1 VAAVE
6 SSPGLVTLD
15 DVREWLEEGVDNPE
29 KLEHVRFTILGVEEA
44 KGRITAL
51 RATSASIPVKL
62 LAIDLG
68 DSPIPAIRVVVE
80 TDVDT
85 ADLEP
90 REKLKVYRAL
100 LGFSKMPLAKIYLYG
115 DDHKIAL
122 AVDLDKRSLS
132 KGEFNDAV
140 AALILGYLGLVE
152 RLGLEEEAYKEA
164 MRNLVLL
171 AAAQMRSGKD
181 PREIEEALRS
191 AGVPGEIVETIM
203 SVIQR
208 SGEEAG
214 GTSSMYM

>member
-1 VAAVE
+1 MAPDNTRA
-6 SSPGLVTLD
+6 GLVTLE

-29 KLEHVRFTILGVEEA
+29 RLEHVRFTILATEESE
-44 KGRITAL
+44 GRLTAL
-51 RATSASIPVKL
+51 RATSAAVPVRL
-62 LAIDLG
+62 LAIALG

-90 REKLKVYRAL
+90 REKLRIYRAL
-100 LGFSKMPLAKIYLYG
+100 LGFSKMPLAKVYLYG

-132 KGEFNDAV
+132 KGEFNDAI

-152 RLGLEEEAYKEA
+152 KLGIEEEAYEEA

-171 AAAQMRSGKD
+171 AAAQMRSGRD
-181 PREIEEALRS
+181 PEEIEESLRS
-191 AGVPGEIVETIM
+191 AGVPGEIVERIM
-203 SVIQR
+203 GLIK
-208 SGEEAG
+208 AG
-214 GTSSMYM
+214 GREGGSLYM